1 MALWLA
7 GDSAVIGLILQM
19 LVVFAAAKLLAEFAE
34 RLGQPA
40 VVGELIAGVVVGPSV
55 LGWVQ
60 PNEFLSVFSELGV
73 LFLLFQV
80 GLELKDFKL
89 TRVGWDALAIA
100 ILGVIVPLFLG
111 RQIMIFLGYPGLVA
125 TFVGAAMVATSVGIT
140 AKVLADLGLLNAR
153 ASKLI
158 LAAAIIDDVLGL
170 IVLAV
175 VSSLAKGPVNY
186 LELGITAGLA
196 IGFTLIVAQFGTR
209 AFERLVPQVDRR
221 LRSSQPQFILSI
233 VLLFALSLLASRA
246 GVAAIIGAFLA
257 GMALASSVNHATK
270 EKVAG
275 VTDLLV
281 PFFLVGIG
289 LNLDLTVFSRPE
301 TLWLSALILGAAIVS
316 KLIGCGLGA
325 ARLGL
330 SDAARVGVG
339 MIPRGE
345 VGMVVAQI
353 GAGLGVIPKD
363 IYGVVVFMSIATT
376 MVAPPLLKIT
386 YRDLIARLK
395 QPVPV
400 QEPPQS
406 PL

>member
-1 MALWLA
+1 MAILLA
-7 GDSAVIGLILQM
+7 GDSAVIALILQM
-19 LVVFAAAKLLAEFAE
+19 LIVFAAAKLLAEIAE

-40 VVGELIAGVVVGPSV
+40 VVGEILAGVVIGPSV
-55 LGWVQ
+55 LGWVR
-60 PNEFLSVFSELGV
+60 PNELLAVFSELGV

-100 ILGVIVPLFLG
+100 TSGVLVPLILG
-111 RQIMIFLGYPGLVA
+111 RQIMIAFGYPGLVA

-140 AKVLADLGLLNAR
+140 AKVLSDLGLLSAR

-175 VSSLAKGPVNY
+175 VSSLAEGPVNY
-186 LELGITAGLA
+186 LELAITAGLA

-209 AFERLVPQVDRR
+209 AFERIVPHVDRN
-221 LRSSQPQFILSI
+221 LKNSQAQFVLSI
-233 VLLFALSLLASRA
+233 TLLFALSLLASQA

-257 GMALASSVNHATK
+257 GMALASSVSRATK
-270 EKVAG
+270 ERTAG

-289 LNLDLTVFSRPE
+289 LQLDVTVFRRNE
-301 TLWLSALILGAAIVS
+301 TIWLSGVILLAAMAS
-316 KLIGCGLGA
+316 KFIGCGIGA
-325 ARLGL
+325 WRLGFA
-330 SDAARVGVG
+330 DASRIGVG

-353 GAGLGVIPKD
+353 GSGLGVIPKD

-376 MVAPPLLKIT
+376 MVAPPLLKIA
-386 YRDLIARLK
+386 YRDLLAVLR
-395 QPVPV
+395 QPALV